1 MKVIP
6 EADAGRFAALPLVVG
21 EGAAEHAPEILPI
34 IAQRPK
40 LMERMDALV
49 RVDDRRW
56 DLRMKDGSLIQLP
69 AVGEEESLMRLEQL
83 DQRSRIMEL
92 GFERIDLRNPDV
104 VAVRPRQAPPPG
116 HLAADG
122 I

>member
-1 MKVIP
+1 MT
-6 EADAGRFAALPLVVG
+6 LVGKSRDVRTDC
-21 EGAAEHAPEILPI
+21 PDQS
-34 IAQRPK
+34 IAT
-40 LMERMDALV
+40 MEQL
-49 RVDDRRW
+49 
-56 DLRMKDGSLIQLP
+56 LQLP

-116 HLAADG
+116 HLTADG